1 MKLRNTALAVIGMAI
16 GASGLSSCNDDFLE
30 KYPQTSLTDQNAFQ
44 TYDNFRAY
52 TYNCYGLFTN
62 SGIWTNHNASYY
74 WTTQWNS
81 DFYSGLMTNREDS
94 YNPYAWQN
102 ITTTNQ
108 SDNWNFSPI
117 RTVNIMLEHIDGSS
131 MNDAQKRHWRSVGY
145 FFHSWWYMELVN
157 KYGDIPYITKVLSD
171 QSPEAYGPRTPRKQV
186 ADSIIA
192 RLEYAIENIGDCSQD
207 GDNSVTAN
215 ACRAALSRFLLREGT
230 WARYHNLD
238 EPWQNYLTK
247 CLAVSQELM
256 TAYPTLYTGKGF
268 NKYPGAGYDE
278 VMTTENL
285 TGVPGIIMFKEYNT
299 LLKHRYSDLIHVEAH
314 RCDAPQHTVDMFLMK
329 NGKPITHPCLPTS
342 VSSTPSPLSEVPT
355 DTSAPA
361 YLEAMLRHS

>member
-1 MKLRNTALAVIGMAI
+1 M
-16 GASGLSSCNDDFLE
+16 
-30 KYPQTSLTDQNAFQ
+30 
-44 TYDNFRAY
+44 
-52 TYNCYGLFTN
+52 
-62 SGIWTNHNASYY
+62 
-74 WTTQWNS
+74 NS

-192 RLEYAIENIGDCSQD
+192 RPRICTENIGDCSQD
-207 GDNSVTAN
+207 GDNSVTA
-215 ACRAALSRFLLREGT
+215 
-230 WARYHNLD
+230 
-238 EPWQNYLTK
+238 K
-247 CLAVSQELM
+247 CLPRSPQPIPPPRGHMGPLPQPRRAVAELS
-256 TAYPTLYTGKGF
+256 
-268 NKYPGAGYDE
+268 
-278 VMTTENL
+278 
-285 TGVPGIIMFKEYNT
+285 
-299 LLKHRYSDLIHVEAH
+299 H
-314 RCDAPQHTVDMFLMK
+314 
-329 NGKPITHPCLPTS
+329 
-342 VSSTPSPLSEVPT
+342 
-355 DTSAPA
+355 
-361 YLEAMLRHS
+361 